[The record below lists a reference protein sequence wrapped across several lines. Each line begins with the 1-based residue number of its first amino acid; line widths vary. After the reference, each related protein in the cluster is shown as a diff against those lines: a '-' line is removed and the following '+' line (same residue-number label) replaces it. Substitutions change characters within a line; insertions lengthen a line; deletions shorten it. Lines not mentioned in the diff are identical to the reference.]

1 MDGRGRLAQP
11 LTGTEN
17 GLGRFARAARFHVRS
32 MPLGWAVR
40 RIGTALIAWQPP
52 RGFGVAAVTALML
65 ASGWYGTVR
74 GGHLTEVA
82 QQWQDLC
89 DEGANLLGFRLAEV
103 TLSGNKNLNH
113 NEIFAAA
120 GLTTHTSLP
129 FLDLAAARERLLSVP
144 WIAEATLKKFYPGT
158 LEIEIKERDAFALW
172 QRDGKVFVI
181 AVDGRELQP
190 FDGARFARLPLVV
203 GAGAG
208 PRAQELLDHLAAYPQ
223 LAQDLRAAVL
233 VAQRRW
239 NLRLKNGLDIRLPE
253 NDVDGALATLTR
265 FDREQKLMSRD
276 IVAVDLRL
284 SDRITVQLSEQAAQ
298 ARADAIK
305 DKKKAKKGG
314 DA

>member
-1 MDGRGRLAQP
+1 M
-11 LTGTEN
+11 TGTEN
-17 GLGRFARAARFHVRS
+17 GFGRFARAARFHVRAT
-32 MPLGWAVR
+32 PLGWVLHR
-40 RIGTALIAWQPP
+40 LGTSLVAWQPP
-52 RGFGVAAVTALML
+52 RGFGVATVTALML
-65 ASGWYGTVR
+65 ASGWYGAVR
-74 GGHLTEVA
+74 GDHLTEVA
-82 QQWQDLC
+82 QQWHDLC

-181 AVDGRELQP
+181 AVDGKELQP
-190 FDGARFARLPLVV
+190 FDGTRFARLPLVV
-203 GAGAG
+203 GNGAG
-208 PRAQELLDHLAAYPQ
+208 PRAHEFLDHLAAYPQ
-223 LAQDLRAAVL
+223 IAEDLRAAVL

-253 NDVDGALATLTR
+253 TDVDGALATLTR
-265 FDREQKLMSRD
+265 LDREQKLMSRD

-284 SDRITVQLSEQAAQ
+284 SDRVTVQLSEAAAQ
-298 ARADAIK
+298 ARAEAIK
-305 DKKKAKKGG
+305 DKKKVKKGG